1 MRRQNGFTLIE
12 MAIAVVILLMVFTLA
27 VPSLQGVLADKRL
40 RRSLD
45 NVNSLVRLAQQKSIT
60 EHRSYLIVMRDKQF
74 AVRAE
79 GLKRGENRA
88 PIATLP
94 WKKGESYGVAF
105 PASIEED
112 PPAAWVFWS
121 TGTCEPAV
129 ISYQSTDGAWVA
141 KYSALTARAE
151 ILKYAVR

>member
-1 MRRQNGFTLIE
+1 MRRQDGFTLIE
-12 MAIAVVILLMVFTLA
+12 MAIAIVILLMVFTLA

-45 NVNSLVRLAQQKSIT
+45 NVNSLVRLAQQKSIS
-60 EHRSYLIVMRDKQF
+60 EHRSYLIIMRDKQF

-79 GLKRGENRA
+79 GLMRGEGRG

-94 WKKGESYGVAF
+94 WKKGESYSLDL
-105 PASIEED
+105 PAAIEEN

-129 ISYQSTDGAWVA
+129 VSYQSNDGAWVA
-141 KYSALTARAE
+141 KFSALTARPE